1 MTIALA
7 AGFDPELAHQYG
19 DLIGSETATLGQHV
33 LEGPGVCLHR
43 TEIAGRNFEY
53 FSEDPYLSGVM
64 GVEVT
69 KAIQSHDVIAMGK
82 HYVVNDQEYE
92 RFRTNVEV
100 DEGVLREMYLLPF
113 EMLVKDAGIAAIM
126 SAYNRVRGVYA
137 TENRYLL
144 TTILREEWGFEGYV
158 QSDFWCCR
166 SCRRV
171 AQRGHGPRDARRQ
184 VAQRGQRQGRAAG
197 HQPRDPDR
205 RPSPR
210 APVHADVPLRPVRAT
225 LRTRARSTPKVTAR
239 SPAGSASSSRSC

>member
-7 AGFDPELAHQYG
+7 AGFDPELARQYG

-100 DEGVLREMYLLPF
+100 DEGTLRELYLLPF
-113 EMLVKDAGIAAIM
+113 EMLVKDARDRRDHERLQPRAR
-126 SAYNRVRGVYA
+126 RVRHREPLPAHDRPARGVGLRGLRA
-137 TENRYLL
+137 VRLL
-144 TTILREEWGFEGYV
+144 ELPLG
-158 QSDFWCCR
+158 
-166 SCRRV
+166 RR
-171 AQRGHGPRDARRQ
+171 RR
-184 VAQRGQRQGRAAG
+184 
-197 HQPRDPDR
+197 
-205 RPSPR
+205 
-210 APVHADVPLRPVRAT
+210 
-225 LRTRARSTPKVTAR
+225 
-239 SPAGSASSSRSC
+239 